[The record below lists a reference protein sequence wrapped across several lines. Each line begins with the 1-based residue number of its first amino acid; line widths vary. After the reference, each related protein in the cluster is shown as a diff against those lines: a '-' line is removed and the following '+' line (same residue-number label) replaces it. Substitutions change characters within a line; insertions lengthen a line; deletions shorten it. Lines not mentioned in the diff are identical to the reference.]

1 MHTGGKVVCKSI
13 SCVISLDMSDF
24 VSLAVV
30 ILESVLVTAAAVLVM
45 LFVTAAAVLVMLFV
59 TAAAVLV
66 MLFPTVLVEPD
77 DFLGLGG
84 LYSSGDLTSPHQP
97 LQQQPQ

>member
-45 LFVTAAAVLVMLFV
+45 LFVTAAAVLVMLF
-59 TAAAVLV
+59 
-66 MLFPTVLVEPD
+66 PTVLVEPD